1 MILPVLL
8 IALGYIG
15 SLEGAATCERKWK
28 KVGCFHDNIFPERPL
43 KYELLNRRD
52 PYNHNFDGHMINWQD
67 YPGTL
72 YSLYCKCAE
81 LTEAKGYT
89 HFGLQ
94 FYGECWSG
102 PSANERYNMY
112 GKSERC
118 IGVDYDACDDSAET
132 DCIGKDKTNYIYQL
146 VAKNESKLIDGG
158 YSEWTKWTE
167 CTKTCGGGVRVRTR
181 SCNNPSPSSGGKDCT
196 SLGESE
202 ELEVCNNQAC
212 RKPCK
217 RAIDLGIIMDA
228 STSVKRSNYNKVKI
242 FIKELSEDFEI
253 SKTGTHFGILH
264 YSGSAKLDFTMRD
277 SQYYNRI
284 NLKAKIDS
292 IPYSYGSTRTDRALR
307 LADQQFFC
315 SGCNPAGRPQVLL
328 VITDGNTNK
337 GSEDLGT
344 ASQGMKDKGVTVLSL
359 GIGPQISKAELEL
372 IASVADDR
380 HVFQSSSFDE
390 LKEKLNTI
398 LETACA
404 AVR

>member
-146 VAKNESKLIDGG
+146 VAKN
-158 YSEWTKWTE
+158 
-167 CTKTCGGGVRVRTR
+167 
-181 SCNNPSPSSGGKDCT
+181 
-196 SLGESE
+196 
-202 ELEVCNNQAC
+202 A
-212 RKPCK
+212 CK